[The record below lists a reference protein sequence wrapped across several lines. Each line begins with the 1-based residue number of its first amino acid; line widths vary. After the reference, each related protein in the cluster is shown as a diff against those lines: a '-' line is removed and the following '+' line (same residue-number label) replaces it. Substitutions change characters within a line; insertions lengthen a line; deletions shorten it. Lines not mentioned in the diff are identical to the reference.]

1 MRNYVNEGHRIFTLI
16 PFSQSQNM
24 IFLLVFSIHCARKC
38 LLDIYSFIRIMFND
52 ESSVFF
58 IIFILWW
65 CVGVGRGENPAAFIL
80 EKKKFPFRPS

>member
-16 PFSQSQNM
+16 PFSQPQNM
-24 IFLLVFSIHCARKC
+24 IFLLAFIIHCAIKC
-38 LLDIYSFIRIMFND
+38 LLDIYSKIIRIMFND

-65 CVGVGRGENPAAFIL
+65 CVGVGRIQL
-80 EKKKFPFRPS
+80 HLS